1 MFSNQGFRYSS
12 CGRPALILALMA
24 GSAVLPSAAQATG
37 TRAGTLIDNTATA
50 TYQQGGTPVTVP
62 SNLVSLRVDELIDAV
77 VDWQDPS
84 NVLTTPGATGQVLRF
99 QVTNTGNG
107 VETFGLTTV
116 GNLGGDQFDPTVTS
130 IVIDDGDGVYE
141 PGIDVVYVPNSNDP
155 TLNPDASVTVFVVST
170 TPGNVTD
177 GNLGNVQLVAT
188 SRTGTGAPGT
198 TVPGGGEGGGDAII
212 GTTGGDGSD
221 IGTYEVVSATVALA
235 KSAVVTNQFG
245 NDDPVPGATIT
256 YTIVATVTGSGNL
269 NGLSIADAIPA
280 GTTYVAN
287 SITLGGVPQTDTADA
302 DASSFAANAIAVSLG
317 NVPGG
322 QTRTVTFR
330 VTIN

>member
-1 MFSNQGFRYSS
+1 MLSNAEFRLTSH
-12 CGRPALILALMA
+12 GRPALILALLA
-24 GSAVLPSAAQATG
+24 GAAALPTVAQATG

-50 TYQQGGTPVTVP
+50 TYQQGGSPVVVP
-62 SNLVSLRVDELIDAV
+62 SNIVTLRVDELIDTV
-77 VDWQDPS
+77 VDWRDPS
-84 NVLTTPGATGQVLRF
+84 NVSTTPGATGQVLSY

-107 VETFGLTTV
+107 VETFGLTTA
-116 GNLGGDQFDPTVTS
+116 NAGGDQFDPTVTS

-141 PGIDVVYVPNSNDP
+141 PGIDVVYVPGSNDP

-170 TPGNVTD
+170 TPGTVTD

-188 SRTGTGAPGT
+188 SRTGTGTPGT
-198 TVPGGGEGGGDAII
+198 SFAGAGEGGGDAII
-212 GTTGGDGSD
+212 GTSGGDGSD
-221 IGTYEVVSATVALA
+221 LGTYEVTSATVALV

-256 YTIVATVTGSGNL
+256 YTIVATVTGSGSL
-269 NGLSIADAIPA
+269 TGLSIADAIPA
-280 GTTYVAN
+280 GTTYVPN
-287 SITLGGVPQTDTADA
+287 SITLGGTAQTDATDA
-302 DASSFAANAIAVSLG
+302 DASSFAASAIAVSLG
-317 NVPGG
+317 TVPGG